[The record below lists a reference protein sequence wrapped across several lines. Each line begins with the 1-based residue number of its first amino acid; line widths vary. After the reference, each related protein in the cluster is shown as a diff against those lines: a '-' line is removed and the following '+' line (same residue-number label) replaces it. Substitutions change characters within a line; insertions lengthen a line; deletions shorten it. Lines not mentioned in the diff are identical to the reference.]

1 MARTW
6 SYDSFI
12 DMLVCKNVE
21 NEKSFA
27 ENFLNEV
34 YNTRS
39 ICVPIR
45 LVFDIIHIPR
55 LLNRITHAPIS
66 YLRCLALSCQQNT
79 PSLIIT
85 SPFDVF
91 YTNTAETNI

>member
-12 DMLVCKNVE
+12 DTLVCKNAK
-21 NEKSFA
+21 NGKSFA

-34 YNTRS
+34 YKTRS

-66 YLRCLALSCQQNT
+66 YLRCLAISCQQNT

-85 SPFDVF
+85 SPLDVF
-91 YTNTAETNI
+91 YANTAETNI